1 VYHVS
6 LRAGVIDSFDAES
19 LRAGSDAAPTHSHF
33 RNALSGIRT
42 RSVLLWNAFALCGK
56 LTLAL
61 SFVLTP
67 RPPEDSL
74 LPFFGL
80 GGPRPEVFPI
90 IIPQSAKDWNAEFS
104 LRSRG
109 VRNNVRKAVTPA
121 HKSARNSTSRRAAFY
136 ALIVLALAVVT
147 FVCAPATRA
156 TDNARAATTTNPP
169 AAPKKVII
177 DTDPGTDD
185 ALAILLALNSPELD
199 VRALTVV
206 PGNVTAQQGLENA
219 LKLASLTNRCDI
231 PVAGGAQHPLFQKLI
246 TAELW
251 HGANG
256 LANVELPA
264 SKCKADPRFGPDLII
279 QMIHES
285 PHEITLVP
293 VGPLTNIALALLKD
307 PSIVPLVKE
316 VVIMGGSISGG
327 NVNAAAEANI
337 YNDPE
342 AAQIV
347 FHAGWRL
354 TMVGLDV
361 GDKTLYD
368 QAHLDQLSKTHGPE
382 NDFAVKVL
390 TFLLVQ
396 EAKYGAGGGSPMYD
410 PLAVG
415 TAVDPSIVSTQA
427 MHVDVESRGEFT
439 RGETVANRR
448 NAVERNVLH
457 GDRYII
463 EGIDHVEPN
472 VQVCTGVNADK
483 FLQLLNSRLAGK

>member
-1 VYHVS
+1 
-6 LRAGVIDSFDAES
+6 
-19 LRAGSDAAPTHSHF
+19 
-33 RNALSGIRT
+33 
-42 RSVLLWNAFALCGK
+42 
-56 LTLAL
+56 
-61 SFVLTP
+61 VLTP
-67 RPPEDSL
+67 RLPEDSL
-74 LPFFGL
+74 LPFCGL
-80 GGPRPEVFPI
+80 GGPCPEVIPK
-90 IIPQSAKDWNAEFS
+90 IIPQSVKDWNAEFS
-104 LRSRG
+104 LRSRRARKN
-109 VRNNVRKAVTPA
+109 VRNTFTFANI
-121 HKSARNSTSRRAAFY
+121 SARNTPSRRAAFI
-136 ALIVLALAVVT
+136 ALALAVVT
-147 FVCAPATRA
+147 FLGAPITRA
-156 TDNARAATTTNPP
+156 NEGTGTESAANPP
-169 AAPKKVII
+169 AAPKKIII

-185 ALAILLALNSPELD
+185 AIAILLALNSPELD

-256 LANVELPA
+256 LANVDLPA

-347 FHAGWRL
+347 FQAGWRL

-368 QAHLDQLSKTHGPE
+368 QAHLDQLAKTHGPE
-382 NDFAVKVL
+382 NDFIVKVL
-390 TFLLVQ
+390 SFLIGQ

-415 TAVDPSIVSTQA
+415 TAIDPSIVVTQP

-439 RGETVANRR
+439 RGETVANRH

-463 EGIDHVEPN
+463 EGVDHVEPN
-472 VQVCTGVNADK
+472 VQVCTGVNAEK